1 MHHIPLYKCWN
12 WGSNRLTAKLSVGPG
27 FILSFTAYD
36 LDTGAW
42 VPPAWWKHI
51 QVKRQLQW
59 CDGNLDCM
67 VCILSPGP
75 RPCSCIPLGS
85 PSQCLSMLTLPL
97 PLPIPKSFL
106 EPTAERKTIFPKSYR
121 QRRSLQRHGPK
132 AGWEGGRKG
141 SNWSLRHFGS
151 SPFFLLFS
159 LVAFKFHSLFQRD
172 LGIGLKFQ

>member
-75 RPCSCIPLGS
+75 RACSCIPLGS
-85 PSQCLSMLTLPL
+85 PSQCEYAHPSPALAHTEKLPRANCRKKDYFPQKLQTEKKLAETWAKSRVGRWQKRIKLKPEAFWLLSILP
-97 PLPIPKSFL
+97 SFL
-106 EPTAERKTIFPKSYR
+106 SCSF
-121 QRRSLQRHGPK
+121 
-132 AGWEGGRKG
+132 
-141 SNWSLRHFGS
+141 
-151 SPFFLLFS
+151 
-159 LVAFKFHSLFQRD
+159 
-172 LGIGLKFQ
+172 